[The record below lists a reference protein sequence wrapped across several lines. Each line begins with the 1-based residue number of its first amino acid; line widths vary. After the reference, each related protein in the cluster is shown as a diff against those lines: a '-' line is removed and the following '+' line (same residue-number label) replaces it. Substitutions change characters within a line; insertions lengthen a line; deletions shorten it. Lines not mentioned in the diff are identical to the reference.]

1 MRNVCLFLKCKNL
14 CFGIQWTLGKHFFP
28 PADCGSIFPAKSCQD
43 VWRSGSLLA
52 RAWVNMADEAKL
64 CSPILLYNVPDCTSH
79 NYFKSWTN
87 WATKFCLI
95 CHIHLTS
102 HQPTTTFS
110 SISTTFCRENAS
122 ITSRRQKMLSWEFVE
137 SQRTDFYVTG
147 INKLVSHWQ
156 KCDCNASYFD

>member
-64 CSPILLYNVPDCTSH
+64 CSPIRSTFEVVMWCAVRH
-79 NYFKSWTN
+79 IVEKN
-87 WATKFCLI
+87 WALFVDQCKLQVLQFLVHSVDHASQMQWFCWDSESCSGSDRQQTTKQGPWPFFWVQVWLWEV
-95 CHIHLTS
+95 LWS
-102 HQPTTTFS
+102 FLLVQPFS
-110 SISTTFCRENAS
+110 WS
-122 ITSRRQKMLSWEFVE
+122 
-137 SQRTDFYVTG
+137 
-147 INKLVSHWQ
+147 
-156 KCDCNASYFD
+156 